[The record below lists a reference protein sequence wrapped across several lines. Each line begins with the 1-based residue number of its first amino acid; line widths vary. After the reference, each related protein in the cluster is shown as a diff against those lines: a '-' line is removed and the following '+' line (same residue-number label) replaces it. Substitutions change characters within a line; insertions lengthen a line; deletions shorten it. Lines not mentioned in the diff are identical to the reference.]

1 MSLSDLLRA
10 LEKEGCCP
18 CISMRS
24 KGVWRGTIDGLG
36 NYWAEGRTPKRA
48 LAKAITF
55 WEAAGRPVGSYAAEK
70 DMGTN

>member
-48 LAKAITF
+48 LAKAITL
-55 WEAAGRPVGSYAAEK
+55 WKKAKPSNGMAMLLKRHK
-70 DMGTN
+70 D